1 MGSMDSRCSFMELLL
16 RTSAYRENRPGWKA
30 TESACPAPSDPHVR
44 PLGTGG
50 GVSVSWDREV
60 RVGLLGEGVPAIF
73 GHPTWPC
80 PHMPRG
86 PEADGCARP
95 TCRTSFITLQIG
107 GPDSQLLDVTC
118 SCLIPEDICC
128 GRVTS
133 TLIQANLPLK
143 AGGRTQ

>member
-1 MGSMDSRCSFMELLL
+1 MLIHGITVKNICLQGEQAWMESHRVSLPRSLRPPCKALGDWRWGECELGQGSE
-16 RTSAYRENRPGWKA
+16 
-30 TESACPAPSDPHVR
+30 
-44 PLGTGG
+44 G
-50 GVSVSWDREV
+50 GV
-60 RVGLLGEGVPAIF
+60 VGGGVPAIF